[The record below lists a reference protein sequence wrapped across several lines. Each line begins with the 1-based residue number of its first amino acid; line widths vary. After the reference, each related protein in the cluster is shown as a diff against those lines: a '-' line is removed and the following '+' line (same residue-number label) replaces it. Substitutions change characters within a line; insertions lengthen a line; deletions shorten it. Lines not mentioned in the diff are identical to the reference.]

1 MFISLTLQDA
11 TVLWG
16 QQPLAAREYASSTII
31 PACTIVL
38 EMSNDAKDFI
48 DKEVSAFYRSP
59 DNNPYM
65 LPANPQVLKPVQ
77 FCA

>member
-1 MFISLTLQDA
+1 MFISFTLQDA
-11 TVLWG
+11 AALWG

-31 PACTIVL
+31 PACTVVL

-48 DKEVSAFYRSP
+48 DNEVSAFYRIP
-59 DNNPYM
+59 DNNLYM

-77 FCA
+77 FRA